1 MFNVLEKITNQVN
14 TGQDF
19 LFVDFLYP
27 LIMGIIISVIL
38 CIIAVIIIRKKKT
51 NSKKISPLNQEDNAM
66 NILKER
72 LAKGEITKDEYEKLK
87 KEFEK

>member
-1 MFNVLEKITNQVN
+1 MLEKITNQVN

>member
-19 LFVDFLYP
+19 LFMDFLYP

>member
-1 MFNVLEKITNQVN
+1 VLEKITNQVN

>member
-1 MFNVLEKITNQVN
+1 MLEKITNQVN

-19 LFVDFLYP
+19 LFMDFLYP

-51 NSKKISPLNQEDNAM
+51 NSKKISPLNQEDDAM
-66 NILKER
+66 NIIKER

>member
-1 MFNVLEKITNQVN
+1 MLEKITNQVN

-19 LFVDFLYP
+19 LFMDFLYP

>member
-1 MFNVLEKITNQVN
+1 MLEKITNQVN

-38 CIIAVIIIRKKKT
+38 CIIAVIIIRKKKI